1 MPNRSKL
8 TVRLPDESLK
18 FLKQYAAEHGLTVT
32 AVLCRFLKRLQE
44 GASEEDIHPNVARMS
59 GIVPTEV
66 DSKVLYHDHLLEK
79 HQ

>member
-18 FLKQYAAEHGLTVT
+18 FLKRYAAEHGLTVT
-32 AVLCRFLKRLQE
+32 EVLSRFLTRLQE
-44 GASEEDIHPNVARMS
+44 DASEENIHPKVARVS
-59 GIVPTEV
+59 GILPTEV
-66 DSKVLYHDHLLEK
+66 DAKALYLDHLLEK

>member
-32 AVLCRFLKRLQE
+32 EVLSRFLRRLQE
-44 GASEEDIHPNVARMS
+44 DASEENIHPRVARMS
-59 GIVPTEV
+59 GIVPTEL
-66 DSKVLYHDHLLEK
+66 DAEALYHDHLLDK
-79 HQ
+79 HR